1 MPITNEKKS
10 LSGAQKNLIA
20 LVLTAAICAVTA
32 GVWFFVLKPSPA
44 VAPVP
49 KTAKAAAQKRQVPAQ
64 TVGSRVD
71 ARTQPPAGG
80 KSMEKSQPGDQVKA
94 RLNSDATVGDL
105 ARMRGQKQLL
115 QQQVKIAELEAEL
128 KKARN
133 PVLAAPVVPQP
144 QEIVL
149 PPLDPPKKEQAEEK
163 EDKPRRPAG
172 PVVISVQGVG
182 NKISATIR
190 TSSGETVTVRHG
202 QRFGGGILSVTRRSV
217 MVRTGA
223 TSRTIPFME

>member
-1 MPITNEKKS
+1 MPITSEKKS

-20 LVLTAAICAVTA
+20 LVLTAVICAVAA
-32 GVWFFVLKPSPA
+32 GIWFFVLKPSPA
-44 VAPVP
+44 VAPVS
-49 KTAKAAAQKRQVPAQ
+49 KTAKTAAQKRQPAQ

-71 ARTQPPAGG
+71 ARTQPREGQPT
-80 KSMEKSQPGDQVKA
+80 EKSQPGDQVKA

-133 PVLAAPVVPQP
+133 PILAAPVVPQP
-144 QEIVL
+144 QEIIL
-149 PPLDPPKKEQAEEK
+149 PPLDPPKKEKAEEK
-163 EDKPRRPAG
+163 EDKPKRSTG
-172 PVVISVQGVG
+172 PVVVSVQGVG
-182 NKISATIR
+182 NKLSATIR

-202 QRFGGGILSVTRRSV
+202 QRFGDGILSVTRRSV
-217 MVRTGA
+217 MVRTGS

>member
-1 MPITNEKKS
+1 MPITEKKS
-10 LSGAQKNLIA
+10 LTGAQKNLLA
-20 LVLTAAICAVTA
+20 LVLSAAICAVAA
-32 GVWFFVLKPSPA
+32 GVWFFVLKPTPA

-49 KTAKAAAQKRQVPAQ
+49 KTAKTAAQKRQPAQ

-71 ARTQPPAGG
+71 ARMQPPAGG

-149 PPLDPPKKEQAEEK
+149 PPLDPPKNEKVEEK
-163 EDKPRRPAG
+163 EDKPKRPAG

-182 NKISATIR
+182 NNISATIR

-217 MVRTGA
+217 MVRTGS

>member
-1 MPITNEKKS
+1 MPITSEKKS

-20 LVLTAAICAVTA
+20 LVLTAVICAIAA
-32 GVWFFVLKPSPA
+32 GVWFFVLKPSPS
-44 VAPVP
+44 VAPVS
-49 KTAKAAAQKRQVPAQ
+49 KTAKTAAQKRQPAQ

-71 ARTQPPAGG
+71 ARTQPRAGQPT
-80 KSMEKSQPGDQVKA
+80 EKSQPGDQVKA

-133 PVLAAPVVPQP
+133 PILAAPVVPQP
-144 QEIVL
+144 QEIIL
-149 PPLDPPKKEQAEEK
+149 PPLDPPKKEKAEEK

-172 PVVISVQGVG
+172 PVVVSVQGVG
-182 NKISATIR
+182 NRLSATIR

-202 QRFGGGILSVTRRSV
+202 QRFGGGVLSVTRRSV
-217 MVRTGA
+217 TVRTGS

>member
-10 LSGAQKNLIA
+10 LTGAQKNLIA
-20 LVLTAAICAVTA
+20 LVLTVGICAIAA

-44 VAPVP
+44 VTSVP
-49 KTAKAAAQKRQVPAQ
+49 QTAKTAAQKRQPAQ

-71 ARTQPPAGG
+71 ARTQPPAG

-149 PPLDPPKKEQAEEK
+149 PPLDPPKKEKAEEK

-182 NKISATIR
+182 NNISATIR

-217 MVRTGA
+217 MVRTGS

>member
-1 MPITNEKKS
+1 
-10 LSGAQKNLIA
+10 
-20 LVLTAAICAVTA
+20 
-32 GVWFFVLKPSPA
+32 
-44 VAPVP
+44 
-49 KTAKAAAQKRQVPAQ
+49 
-64 TVGSRVD
+64 
-71 ARTQPPAGG
+71 
-80 KSMEKSQPGDQVKA
+80 MEKSQPGDQVKA

-133 PVLAAPVVPQP
+133 PILAAPVVPQP
-144 QEIVL
+144 QEIIL
-149 PPLDPPKKEQAEEK
+149 PPLDPPKKEKAEEK
-163 EDKPRRPAG
+163 EDKPKRSTG
-172 PVVISVQGVG
+172 PVVVSVQGVG
-182 NKISATIR
+182 NKLSATIR

-217 MVRTGA
+217 MVRTGS

>member
-1 MPITNEKKS
+1 MPITSEKKS

-20 LVLTAAICAVTA
+20 LVLTAVICAIAA

-49 KTAKAAAQKRQVPAQ
+49 KTAKTAAQKRQPAQ

-71 ARTQPPAGG
+71 ARTQPRAGQPT
-80 KSMEKSQPGDQVKA
+80 EKSQPGDQVKA

-133 PVLAAPVVPQP
+133 PILAAPVVPQP
-144 QEIVL
+144 QEIIL
-149 PPLDPPKKEQAEEK
+149 PPLDPPKKEKAEEK

-172 PVVISVQGVG
+172 PVVVSVQGVG
-182 NKISATIR
+182 NRLSATIR

-202 QRFGGGILSVTRRSV
+202 QRFGDGILSVTRRSV
-217 MVRTGA
+217 MVRTGS

>member
-1 MPITNEKKS
+1 MPITSEKKS

-20 LVLTAAICAVTA
+20 LVLTAVICAVAA

-49 KTAKAAAQKRQVPAQ
+49 KTAKTAAQKRQPAQ

-71 ARTQPPAGG
+71 ARTQPRAGQPT
-80 KSMEKSQPGDQVKA
+80 EKSQPGDQVKA

-133 PVLAAPVVPQP
+133 SILAAPVVPQP
-144 QEIVL
+144 QEIIL
-149 PPLDPPKKEQAEEK
+149 PPLDPPKKEKAEEK
-163 EDKPRRPAG
+163 EDKPKRSTG
-172 PVVISVQGVG
+172 PVVVSVQGVG
-182 NKISATIR
+182 NKLSATIR

-202 QRFGGGILSVTRRSV
+202 QRFGDGILSVTRRSV
-217 MVRTGA
+217 MVRTGS

>member
-10 LSGAQKNLIA
+10 LTGAQKNLIA
-20 LVLTAAICAVTA
+20 LVLTVGICVIAA
-32 GVWFFVLKPSPA
+32 GVWLFVLKPSPA
-44 VAPVP
+44 VTPVP
-49 KTAKAAAQKRQVPAQ
+49 KTAKTAAQKRQPAQ
-64 TVGSRVD
+64 TVGSCVD
-71 ARTQPPAGG
+71 ARMQPPAEG

-149 PPLDPPKKEQAEEK
+149 PPLDPPKKEKAEEK
-163 EDKPRRPAG
+163 EDKPKRPAG

-217 MVRTGA
+217 MVRTGS

>member
-1 MPITNEKKS
+1 MPITSEKKS

-20 LVLTAAICAVTA
+20 LVLTAVICAIAA
-32 GVWFFVLKPSPA
+32 GVWFFVLKPSPS
-44 VAPVP
+44 VAPVS
-49 KTAKAAAQKRQVPAQ
+49 KTAKTAAQKRQPAQ

-71 ARTQPPAGG
+71 ARTQPRAGQPT
-80 KSMEKSQPGDQVKA
+80 EKSQPGDQVKA

-133 PVLAAPVVPQP
+133 PILAAPVVPQP
-144 QEIVL
+144 QEIIL
-149 PPLDPPKKEQAEEK
+149 PPLDPPKKEKAEEK

-172 PVVISVQGVG
+172 PVVVSVQGVG
-182 NKISATIR
+182 NRLSATIR

-217 MVRTGA
+217 MVRTGS

>member
-10 LSGAQKNLIA
+10 LTGAQKNLLA
-20 LVLTAAICAVTA
+20 LVLSAAICAVAA
-32 GVWFFVLKPSPA
+32 GVWFFVLKPTPA

-49 KTAKAAAQKRQVPAQ
+49 KTAKTAAQKRQPAQ

-71 ARTQPPAGG
+71 ARMQPPAGG

-133 PVLAAPVVPQP
+133 PVLATPVVPQP

-149 PPLDPPKKEQAEEK
+149 PPLDPPKKEKAEEK
-163 EDKPRRPAG
+163 EDKPKRPAG

-182 NKISATIR
+182 NNISATIR

-217 MVRTGA
+217 MVRSGS

>member
-10 LSGAQKNLIA
+10 LTGAQKNLIA
-20 LVLTAAICAVTA
+20 LVLTAAICAVAA

-49 KTAKAAAQKRQVPAQ
+49 KTAKTAAQKRQPAQ

-71 ARTQPPAGG
+71 ARMQPPAGRAT
-80 KSMEKSQPGDQVKA
+80 EKAQPGDQVKA

-149 PPLDPPKKEQAEEK
+149 PPLDPPKKEKVEEK
-163 EDKPRRPAG
+163 EDKPKRPAG

-182 NKISATIR
+182 NNISATIR

-217 MVRTGA
+217 MVRTGS

>member
-1 MPITNEKKS
+1 MPITSEKKS

-20 LVLTAAICAVTA
+20 LVLTAVICAIAA
-32 GVWFFVLKPSPA
+32 GVWFFVLKTSSPS
-44 VAPVP
+44 VAPVS
-49 KTAKAAAQKRQVPAQ
+49 KTAKTAAQKRQPAQ

-71 ARTQPPAGG
+71 ARTQPRTGQ
-80 KSMEKSQPGDQVKA
+80 STEKSQPGDQVKA

-144 QEIVL
+144 QEIIL
-149 PPLDPPKKEQAEEK
+149 PPLDPPKKEKVEEEK
-163 EDKPRRPAG
+163 NDKPKRPSG

-190 TSSGETVTVRHG
+190 TSSGEAVTVRHG
-202 QRFGGGILSVTRRSV
+202 QRFGDGILSVTRRSV
-217 MVRTGA
+217 MVRTGS

>member
-1 MPITNEKKS
+1 MPITEKKS
-10 LSGAQKNLIA
+10 LTGAQKNLIA
-20 LVLTAAICAVTA
+20 LVLTSVICAVAA

-49 KTAKAAAQKRQVPAQ
+49 KTAAQKRQPAQ

-71 ARTQPPAGG
+71 ARMQPPSGG

-149 PPLDPPKKEQAEEK
+149 PPLDPPKKEKAEEK
-163 EDKPRRPAG
+163 EDKPKRPAG

-182 NKISATIR
+182 NNISATIR

-217 MVRTGA
+217 MVRTGS